1 MTQAQTEEFKAGL
14 DGVIAGESKICL
26 IDGENRRLS
35 YRGYNV
41 ADLVKYSSFEET
53 AYLLIKGYL
62 PTTNELLAFKKAL
75 VEARQIPPE
84 ILQIL
89 ASIPVK
95 TSAMDAFRTIISA
108 LSQYDPEVD
117 SNSPEAN
124 FNKAIRVIS
133 QAPIIIAA
141 YHRLRHKLH
150 PIEAKKDENSS
161 LAANF
166 LYMLTGEDADEYA
179 KKVFDICLILH
190 ADHCFNASTF
200 TARVTAATLSD
211 MHSAVTS
218 AIGALKGPLHGGANQ
233 EVMELLLKVASLDN
247 VTTSINKMFEE
258 GKKIPGFGHRV
269 YRNCEDPRATILRE
283 CSRELGIR
291 NKNTK
296 WFEISEAISQIVVK
310 RAEEKQKP
318 IYPNVDFYS
327 ASTYH
332 VLGIDTQLF
341 TPIFAMSRMA
351 GWCAHIIE
359 QHTNNRLIR
368 PQANYLGEKDLNYLE
383 ISKR

>member
-26 IDGENRRLS
+26 IDGDNRRLS

-62 PTTNELLAFKKAL
+62 PTPDELSAFKKAL
-75 VEARQIPPE
+75 IEARQIPT
-84 ILQIL
+84 QIL
-89 ASIPVK
+89 DILALIPVK
-95 TSAMDAFRTIISA
+95 TSPMDMFRTIIST

-117 SNSPEAN
+117 SNTPEAN
-124 FNKAIRVIS
+124 FNKAIRLIA

-141 YHRLRHKLH
+141 YHRLRHKLK
-150 PIEAKKDENSS
+150 PLEAKKDPSSS

-166 LYMLTGEDADEYA
+166 LYMLTGEEADEYA
-179 KKVFDICLILH
+179 QKVFDICLILH

-233 EVMELLLKVASLDN
+233 EVMELLIKVNSLDN
-247 VTTSINKMFEE
+247 VDAYINKMFEE

-283 CSRELGIR
+283 CSRELGQKSR
-291 NKNTK
+291 RK
-296 WFEISEAISQIVVK
+296 
-310 RAEEKQKP
+310 EKTNLP
-318 IYPNVDFYS
+318 ECRF
-327 ASTYH
+327 
-332 VLGIDTQLF
+332 LF
-341 TPIFAMSRMA
+341 SF
-351 GWCAHIIE
+351 
-359 QHTNNRLIR
+359 
-368 PQANYLGEKDLNYLE
+368 DL
-383 ISKR
+383 SCFGH